1 MTARINDDRIAVAH
15 QDVTERGFADAIEL
29 DDVRKGGGGRQS
41 AGDVDGLPGG
51 HSADDGIGLV
61 AALAQKRRRLLAG
74 VTVTADDRDRSRRVK
89 PKRSDVRHREQFRV
103 RLRVKIELGPQRDMS
118 AVDLVGGA
126 NVEHLERLPAI
137 EPLGELL
144 RRQLRQ

>member
-61 AALAQKRRRLLAG
+61 AALGQKRNGPARQARG
-74 VTVTADDRDRSRRVK
+74 RHRDRISGAYRSGIIAPNWSASVFVAGSPRLVLCAIMVYAISNR
-89 PKRSDVRHREQFRV
+89 PSSPVSSGKR
-103 RLRVKIELGPQRDMS
+103 
-118 AVDLVGGA
+118 
-126 NVEHLERLPAI
+126 
-137 EPLGELL
+137 
-144 RRQLRQ
+144 

>member
-89 PKRSDVRHREQFRV
+89 PKRSDVIAPNWSASVFV
-103 RLRVKIELGPQRDMS
+103 AGSPRLVLC
-118 AVDLVGGA
+118 
-126 NVEHLERLPAI
+126 AI
-137 EPLGELL
+137 MVYAISNRPSSPVSSGK
-144 RRQLRQ
+144 R